1 MPRHSPA
8 ASDVRCEALV
18 RGHPGWRPPHD
29 KDHQCARRANQ
40 MRGVPKST
48 AVIRVCFQ
56 HASSK
61 KIERTPHGI

>member
-40 MRGVPKST
+40 MRGLPSDVR
-48 AVIRVCFQ
+48 VIKVCYQ
-56 HASSK
+56 HASSMS
-61 KIERTPHGI
+61 IEEYTDG